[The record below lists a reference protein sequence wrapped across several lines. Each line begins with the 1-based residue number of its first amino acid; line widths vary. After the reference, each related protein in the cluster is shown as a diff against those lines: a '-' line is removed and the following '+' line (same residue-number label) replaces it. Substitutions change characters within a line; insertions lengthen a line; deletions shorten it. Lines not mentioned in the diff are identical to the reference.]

1 MKKYI
6 HSLFIL
12 LLVISSNESLGNEK
26 EKFVN
31 DLISKMTLEEKV
43 GQMTQI
49 NLTVIAKGPNRF
61 SSSFPMEIDDSRAN
75 KALVDFKVGSVLI
88 QSIIQH
94 RNQVY
99 GLKIFQKFKRL
110 P

>member
-49 NLTVIAKGPNRF
+49 NLTVIAKGLHN
-61 SSSFPMEIDDSRAN
+61 MEFIIETLWALN
-75 KALVDFKVGSVLI
+75 KVVRC
-88 QSIIQH
+88 H
-94 RNQVY
+94 
-99 GLKIFQKFKRL
+99 
-110 P
+110 

>member
-49 NLTVIAKGPNRF
+49 NL
-61 SSSFPMEIDDSRAN
+61 
-75 KALVDFKVGSVLI
+75 
-88 QSIIQH
+88 
-94 RNQVY
+94 
-99 GLKIFQKFKRL
+99 
-110 P
+110 

>member
-43 GQMTQI
+43 GQRHKLILQLLLRDQTDFHRPFQWKLMIVEQI
-49 NLTVIAKGPNRF
+49 RHW
-61 SSSFPMEIDDSRAN
+61 
-75 KALVDFKVGSVLI
+75 LI
-88 QSIIQH
+88 S
-94 RNQVY
+94 
-99 GLKIFQKFKRL
+99 K
-110 P
+110 